1 MKATVK
7 RTFGIAA
14 LGMTLVASGSAQS
27 APPVGGPPGHAPTE
41 VTGSVAVTNFPANQ
55 NVTVTNAPANQ
66 DVTVTNVVDVNVV
79 SSNRVQITIVAGASG
94 DQGPVLGVIERADGG
109 GAYAVVPVG
118 TKLVLTDFIVS
129 VGVPNDPVIG
139 DNDGFL
145 GNINRAAVG
154 NECAG
159 SLRRLQFR
167 VFRRDQVIASLAT
180 GLEYFAG
187 ERVCLATGAQ
197 SGAPGNVGLS
207 YRILGYLTDAQ

>member
-1 MKATVK
+1 
-7 RTFGIAA
+7 
-14 LGMTLVASGSAQS
+14 
-27 APPVGGPPGHAPTE
+27 
-41 VTGSVAVTNFPANQ
+41 
-55 NVTVTNAPANQ
+55 
-66 DVTVTNVVDVNVV
+66 
-79 SSNRVQITIVAGASG
+79 
-94 DQGPVLGVIERADGG
+94 VIERADGE
-109 GAYAVVPVG
+109 GAFAEVPLG
-118 TKLVLTDFIVS
+118 TKLVLTDFIVR

-154 NECAG
+154 ADCAG

-167 VFRRDQVIASLAT
+167 VFRRDQVITSLAT

-187 ERVCLATGAQ
+187 ERVCLVTGAQ

>member
-1 MKATVK
+1 MNE
-7 RTFGIAA
+7 IAR
-14 LGMTLVASGSAQS
+14 
-27 APPVGGPPGHAPTE
+27 
-41 VTGSVAVTNFPANQ
+41 N
-55 NVTVTNAPANQ
+55 
-66 DVTVTNVVDVNVV
+66 
-79 SSNRVQITIVAGASG
+79 
-94 DQGPVLGVIERADGG
+94 
-109 GAYAVVPVG
+109 
-118 TKLVLTDFIVS
+118 DFIVS

-145 GNINRAAVG
+145 GNINRAVG
-154 NECAG
+154 SDCAG

>member
-1 MKATVK
+1 MKAHRNTRV
-7 RTFGIAA
+7 GIVV
-14 LGMTLVASGSAQS
+14 LGMTLMITGAAQA
-27 APPVGGPPGHAPTE
+27 APPAGGPPGQAPTE

-55 NVTVTNAPANQ
+55 SVTVTNPPANQ
-66 DVTVTNVVDVNVV
+66 DVTVTNAVDVNVV
-79 SSNRVQITIVAGASG
+79 SSNRVQISIVAGASD

-109 GAYAVVPVG
+109 GAYAVVPLG
-118 TKLVLTDFIVS
+118 TKLVLTDFIVR

-154 NECAG
+154 NECAA

-187 ERVCLATGAQ
+187 ERVCLATGRKA
-197 SGAPGNVGLS
+197 GPPGTS
-207 YRILGYLTDAQ
+207 A